1 MALVVLVL
9 WLFTAGAGIYLLVT
23 SNLARTRPAGA
34 HPAPAPAP
42 APVTAH
48 AAPAGHAVPPAPAA
62 PAAPA
67 EPSASTTEPASRR
80 EMKRAARKRF
90 DPPSLVAARNAPL
103 VPGARSLLEFAHP
116 ACGIVGVGFWLGFT
130 FVHYRMLGWIA
141 FGLVALTAS
150 LGLTWF
156 AANTRAAKRRDEPGP
171 SFSGRL
177 IAVHG
182 GAAAL
187 TVALAALAA
196 LALHG

>member
-23 SNLARTRPAGA
+23 SNLARIRPAA
-34 HPAPAPAP
+34 HPAPASAATLTVAP
-42 APVTAH
+42 AAH
-48 AAPAGHAVPPAPAA
+48 AAPAARPAPAA
-62 PAAPA
+62 YTAPAAP
-67 EPSASTTEPASRR
+67 PASTTEPASRR

-130 FVHYRMLGWIA
+130 FVHYRTLGWIA

-177 IAVHG
+177 IVLHG

-196 LALHG
+196 LVLHG